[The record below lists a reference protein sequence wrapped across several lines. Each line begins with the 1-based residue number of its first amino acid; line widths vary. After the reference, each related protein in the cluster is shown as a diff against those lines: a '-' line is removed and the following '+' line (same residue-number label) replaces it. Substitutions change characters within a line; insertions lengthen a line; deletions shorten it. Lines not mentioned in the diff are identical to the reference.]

1 MRIKSKKILLTNIK
15 TMNKTATSVK
25 ATPKPRT
32 KKETVV
38 AKVAETPVVETPVVE
53 APVAETP
60 VVGAPV
66 EAPVVESLSFRQRL
80 ETLVKSRLE
89 SIDRLKREVQ
99 ELRRLQKDH
108 DHILKEASK
117 KNKKK
122 APRDYSKPRKAT
134 GFAGPVTVSDELYSF
149 LTKTKAVMK
158 DPSFQP
164 KNAEEDAN
172 WPRIPVKSGQPVAR
186 TDVTS
191 HISKYIKEKNLQNPE
206 SKREILPDAVLK
218 KIFTNP
224 SLVEQP
230 TSFNYLKLQTYLNH
244 HFIKPQ

>member
-1 MRIKSKKILLTNIK
+1 VRIKSKKILLTNIK

-32 KKETVV
+32 KKETPV
-38 AKVAETPVVETPVVE
+38 AKVEAPVVEAPVVETPVVETPVVE
-53 APVAETP
+53 APVVET
-60 VVGAPV
+60 
-66 EAPVVESLSFRQRL
+66 LTFRQRL
-80 ETLVKSRLE
+80 ETLVRSRLE

-134 GFAGPVTVSDELYSF
+134 GFAGPVTVSDELYAF

-158 DPSFQP
+158 DPTFQP

-224 SLVEQP
+224 SLTEQP
-230 TSFNYLKLQTYLNH
+230 VSFNYLKLQTYLNH
-244 HFIKPQ
+244 HFIKP

>member
-1 MRIKSKKILLTNIK
+1 VRIKSKKILLTNIK

-32 KKETVV
+32 KKETPG
-38 AKVAETPVVETPVVE
+38 AKAHEPTPVEAAPVVE
-53 APVAETP
+53 APV
-60 VVGAPV
+60 V
-66 EAPVVESLSFRQRL
+66 EAPVVEAPVVETLTFRQRL

-134 GFAGPVTVSDELYSF
+134 GFAGPVTVSDELYAF

-158 DPSFQP
+158 DPSYQP
-164 KNAEEDAN
+164 KNDEEYNN
-172 WPRIPVKSGQPVAR
+172 WPRIPVKSGQPIAR

-206 SKREILPDAVLK
+206 SKREILPDAILRKV
-218 KIFTNP
+218 FTN
-224 SLVEQP
+224 SALAEQP

-244 HFIKPQ
+244 HFIKP

>member
-1 MRIKSKKILLTNIK
+1 
-15 TMNKTATSVK
+15 MNKTATSVK

-32 KKETVV
+32 KKES
-38 AKVAETPVVETPVVE
+38 ASSKVEAPVETKVEAVVE
-53 APVAETP
+53 APVEVP
-60 VVGAPV
+60 VEVPV
-66 EAPVVESLSFRQRL
+66 EAVVEETLSFRQRL
-80 ETLVKSRLE
+80 EALVKSRLE
-89 SIDRLKREVQ
+89 SVDRLKREVQ

-134 GFAGPVTVSDELYSF
+134 GFAGPVIVSDELYSF

-158 DPSFQP
+158 DPSFVP
-164 KNAEEDAN
+164 KNKEEEDN
-172 WPRIPVKSGQPVAR
+172 WPRIPVKSGEPVAR

-191 HISKYIKEKNLQNPE
+191 HLAKYIREKNLQNPE
-206 SKREILPDAVLK
+206 SKREILPDPILK

-224 SLVEQP
+224 ALAEQP
-230 TSFNYLKLQTYLNH
+230 TTFNYLKIQTYLNH
-244 HFIKPQ
+244 HFIKLT

>member
-1 MRIKSKKILLTNIK
+1 MRIKSKNILLTNIK
-15 TMNKTATSVK
+15 TMNKTAISVK
-25 ATPKPRT
+25 ATPKPKT
-32 KKETVV
+32 KKETPK
-38 AKVAETPVVETPVVE
+38 AKVEVPVVE
-53 APVAETP
+53 
-60 VVGAPV
+60 APV
-66 EAPVVESLSFRQRL
+66 EAPVVEAPVVEVLDEAPVVEILTFRQRL

-89 SIDRLKREVQ
+89 SIDRLKREVL
-99 ELRRLQKDH
+99 ELRKLQKDH

-122 APRDYSKPRKAT
+122 EPRDYSKPRKAT
-134 GFAGPVTVSDELYSF
+134 GFAGPVTVSDELYAF
-149 LTKTKAVMK
+149 LTKTKALMK

-172 WPRIPVKSGQPVAR
+172 WPRIPVKSAQPVAR

-191 HISKYIKEKNLQNPE
+191 HISKYIKENNLQNPE

-224 SLVEQP
+224 SLAEQP

-244 HFIKPQ
+244 HFIKH

>member
-1 MRIKSKKILLTNIK
+1 VRIKSKKILLINIK

-32 KKETVV
+32 KKETPVAKAPEPTPVV
-38 AKVAETPVVETPVVE
+38 AAPVEAAPVVEVPVEAAPVVETL
-53 APVAETP
+53 T
-60 VVGAPV
+60 
-66 EAPVVESLSFRQRL
+66 FRQRL

-89 SIDRLKREVQ
+89 SIDRLKKEVQ

-134 GFAGPVTVSDELYSF
+134 GFAGPVTVSDELYAF

-164 KNAEEDAN
+164 KNDEEYNN
-172 WPRIPVKSGQPVAR
+172 WPRIPVKSGQPIAR

-206 SKREILPDAVLK
+206 SKREILPDATLRKV
-218 KIFTNP
+218 FTN
-224 SLVEQP
+224 SALAEQP

-244 HFIKPQ
+244 HFIKA

>member
-1 MRIKSKKILLTNIK
+1 MRIKSKNILLTNIK
-15 TMNKTATSVK
+15 TMNKTAISVK
-25 ATPKPRT
+25 ATPKPKT
-32 KKETVV
+32 KKETPV
-38 AKVAETPVVETPVVE
+38 AKVEAPVVETPVVETPVVETPVVETPVVE
-53 APVAETP
+53 APVVET
-60 VVGAPV
+60 
-66 EAPVVESLSFRQRL
+66 LTFRQRL

-89 SIDRLKREVQ
+89 SIDRLKHEVQ
-99 ELRRLQKDH
+99 ELRKLQKDH

-134 GFAGPVTVSDELYSF
+134 GFAGPVTVSDELYAF
-149 LTKTKAVMK
+149 LTKTKALMK

-172 WPRIPVKSGQPVAR
+172 WPRIPVKSAQPVAR

-191 HISKYIKEKNLQNPE
+191 HISKYIKENNLQNPE

-224 SLVEQP
+224 SLAEQP

-244 HFIKPQ
+244 HFIKS

>member
-32 KKETVV
+32 KKETPG
-38 AKVAETPVVETPVVE
+38 AKAPEPTPVVE
-53 APVAETP
+53 APVEA
-60 VVGAPV
+60 APV
-66 EAPVVESLSFRQRL
+66 EAAPVEVAPVVETLTFRQRL

-134 GFAGPVTVSDELYSF
+134 GFAGPVTVSDELYAF

-158 DPSFQP
+158 DPSYQP
-164 KNAEEDAN
+164 KNDEEYNN
-172 WPRIPVKSGQPVAR
+172 WPRIPVKSGQPIAR

-206 SKREILPDAVLK
+206 SKREILPDAILRKV
-218 KIFTNP
+218 FTN
-224 SLVEQP
+224 SALAEQP

-244 HFIKPQ
+244 HFIKP

>member
-25 ATPKPRT
+25 SNIKPRT
-32 KKETVV
+32 KKV
-38 AKVAETPVVETPVVE
+38 ASVEVEAPVVE
-53 APVAETP
+53 APV
-60 VVGAPV
+60 V
-66 EAPVVESLSFRQRL
+66 EAPVVEAPVVEELSFRQRL
-80 ETLVKSRLE
+80 ESLVKSRLE

-99 ELRRLQKDH
+99 ELRKLQKDH
-108 DHILKEASK
+108 DHILKDASK

-134 GFAGPVTVSDELYSF
+134 GFAGPVTVSEELYSF
-149 LTKTKAVMK
+149 LIKTKAVMK
-158 DPSFQP
+158 DPSFEP
-164 KNAEEDAN
+164 KNDEEYN
-172 WPRIPVKSGQPVAR
+172 SWPRIPVKSGHPIAR

-206 SKREILPDAVLK
+206 SKREILPDAILK
-218 KIFTNP
+218 KVFTNP
-224 SLVEQP
+224 TLKEQP
-230 TSFNYLKLQTYLNH
+230 ATFNYLKLQTYLNH

>member
-1 MRIKSKKILLTNIK
+1 MRIKSKKILLTTIK
-15 TMNKTATSVK
+15 TMNKAATSVK
-25 ATPKPRT
+25 LAPKQRI
-32 KKETVV
+32 KKDVT
-38 AKVAETPVVETPVVE
+38 KVAQEQEQSEVEQTPEVQVPEVQVPEVQVVE
-53 APVAETP
+53 
-60 VVGAPV
+60 
-66 EAPVVESLSFRQRL
+66 LSFRQRL
-80 ETLVKSRLE
+80 ELLVKSNLE

-108 DHILKEASK
+108 DHILKDASK

-134 GFAGPVTVSDELYSF
+134 GFAGPVNVSEELYGF

-158 DPSFQP
+158 DPTFQP
-164 KNAEEDAN
+164 NNDEEYNN
-172 WPRIPVKSGQPVAR
+172 WPRIPVKVGQPIAR

-191 HISKYIKEKNLQNPE
+191 HISKYIKENNLQNPE
-206 SKREILPDAVLK
+206 SKREILPDAILK
-218 KIFTNP
+218 KVFTNP
-224 SLVEQP
+224 AAEQQP